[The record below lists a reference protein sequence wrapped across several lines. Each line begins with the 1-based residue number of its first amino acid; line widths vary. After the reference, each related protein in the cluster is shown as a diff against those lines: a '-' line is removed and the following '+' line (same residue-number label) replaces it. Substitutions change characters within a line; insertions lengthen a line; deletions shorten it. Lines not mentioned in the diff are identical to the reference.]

1 MRIRNR
7 SPGGRDCLTRV
18 LLHATGPKLA
28 VVRRVG
34 VMDTLRAARMTGWPG
49 RWATLALAGAL
60 HASVAYGQEP
70 TPADSATA
78 AEIRARAAE
87 FGRARVHVDTLL
99 ERAFD
104 ESSELWEQ
112 LEEIEAAYL
121 EAMVEL
127 DPETAQRRARLR
139 DLETAYTGAV
149 LADDAV
155 GALVREGAEILGALK
170 RTAAEAGQR
179 PDLSRKVEAFRTD
192 VVARLS
198 LMDPGAVPL
207 LAEAKRLEW
216 LITAHVVGLR

>member
-1 MRIRNR
+1 MA
-7 SPGGRDCLTRV
+7 LT
-18 LLHATGPKLA
+18 
-28 VVRRVG
+28 
-34 VMDTLRAARMTGWPG
+34 
-49 RWATLALAGAL
+49 GAL

-70 TPADSATA
+70 TPADSTTA

-104 ESSELWEQ
+104 ENSELWEQ

-139 DLETAYTGAV
+139 DLGTAYTGAV

-155 GALVREGAEILGALK
+155 RGGGLVREGAEILGALK

-192 VVARLS
+192 IVARLS